1 MEKGLLSELSHGNSP
16 VAAAY
21 VQRMDGDPSPG
32 TLLPRKPSPRIVL
45 PVPKALLAAFLDED
59 V

>member
-1 MEKGLLSELSHGNSP
+1 M
-16 VAAAY
+16 AAAY

-32 TLLPRKPSPRIVL
+32 TLLPREPSPRIVL